1 MEAKLATMQSRK
13 PADEDWVPGQTPSHP
28 GSGVMSAA
36 SDSRS
41 RESSAVAQNVE
52 GEQGGIGVEEGR
64 RAAEELEREMADMI
78 ASSALPV
85 ARLGVV
91 EAEQEE
97 RVAAPESGKETREEQ
112 KPLLSKTLPG
122 SLPAKPPPPPPTGL
136 AALPKKPAIL

>member
-1 MEAKLATMQSRK
+1 
-13 PADEDWVPGQTPSHP
+13 
-28 GSGVMSAA
+28 MSAA

-85 ARLGVV
+85 ARHPAVGVV